1 MFFTPSLPAAV
12 TRLFAKR
19 MRERATVRLHED
31 ILSFM
36 RYQVPLG
43 FVPEDFTLPCPMA
56 QIKALATVT
65 KDCAVAVD
73 GIGQF

>member
-1 MFFTPSLPAAV
+1 MARWFV
-12 TRLFAKR
+12 KR
-19 MRERATVRLHED
+19 TRERATVKLQED
-31 ILSFM
+31 ILPFM

-43 FVPEDFTLPCPMA
+43 FVLEARRGLHPSLSD

>member
-1 MFFTPSLPAAV
+1 
-12 TRLFAKR
+12 

-36 RYQVPLG
+36 RYQVFPLDLSWRL
-43 FVPEDFTLPCPMA
+43 VEACTLPCPKD

-73 GIGQF
+73 GTMVNFECMHE